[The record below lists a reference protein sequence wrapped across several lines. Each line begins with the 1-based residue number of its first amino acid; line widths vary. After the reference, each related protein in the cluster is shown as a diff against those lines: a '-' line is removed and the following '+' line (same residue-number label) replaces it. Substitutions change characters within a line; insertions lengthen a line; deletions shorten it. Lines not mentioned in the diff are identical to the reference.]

1 MPYIVRHEASVMES
15 NPKMTKNRMLKEPK
29 MNFVNQFN
37 DTIFCENNASETLRK
52 LVDGPKRNVI
62 T

>member
-1 MPYIVRHEASVMES
+1 
-15 NPKMTKNRMLKEPK
+15 MLKEPK

-37 DTIFCENNASETLRK
+37 DTIFCDNNASETLRK